1 MGITCY
7 EIIRS
12 FKIILNI
19 AGKIKQLFEVWL
31 NPDNKN
37 GFDAPFYNNEF
48 ISDLH
53 ILKLRCVSFFPL
65 GKKLKSICNVM
76 ILYLF
81 LFWFQKSLHDL
92 CSCVWQ
98 KWFYFNEII
107 RKNYSTQ
114 SSVNLQKRDG
124 FFSTR
129 LWRNRESSS
138 FVALKQIVFCCF
150 FFLCFSRLVQMARAI
165 ILLFYGCLPRTFF
178 MFFWNLF

>member
-12 FKIILNI
+12 FKMILNI
-19 AGKIKQLFEVWL
+19 ARNIKQLFEVWL
-31 NPDNKN
+31 NPNNKN

-53 ILKLRCVSFFPL
+53 ILKLRCVSFFSP

-124 FFSTR
+124 RFFFTR
-129 LWRNRESSS
+129 LRRNLVSFS

-150 FFLCFSRLVQMARAI
+150 FFFVSLALCKWLK
-165 ILLFYGCLPRTFF
+165 L
-178 MFFWNLF
+178 